1 MSAPGR
7 KMAARVGASLL
18 LGSGGALPRAL
29 VARGGGDMAALALA
43 LLRPGGGG
51 ALASAGAALRAAR
64 TARGGLFDV
73 EASPPPL
80 PTVAPTHVPTVHSLP
95 PPPPPYRC
103 PYPCPY
109 CTLPLLTRATQAWTE
124 GWEHGLAALWDA
136 HAALGAG
143 GGRERFHVVVA
154 GGGGA

>member
-73 EASPPPL
+73 EASPPPSLPLPLPMSLLYTHSLPTPPL
-80 PTVAPTHVPTVHSLP
+80 PTVAPTHVPTVHSLS
-95 PPPPPYRC
+95 
-103 PYPCPY
+103 
-109 CTLPLLTRATQAWTE
+109 
-124 GWEHGLAALWDA
+124 
-136 HAALGAG
+136 
-143 GGRERFHVVVA
+143 
-154 GGGGA
+154 

>member
-1 MSAPGR
+1 LDSLAYNAHSTAVELLWSGVPLVSAPGR

-51 ALASAGAALRAAR
+51 ALARAGAALRAAR
-64 TARGGLFDV
+64 TARAGLFDV
-73 EASPPPL
+73 E
-80 PTVAPTHVPTVHSLP
+80 T
-95 PPPPPYRC
+95 
-103 PYPCPY
+103 
-109 CTLPLLTRATQAWTE
+109 WTA
-124 GWEHGLAALWDA
+124 GWEQALAALWDA
-136 HAALGAG
+136 HAAFGGAG
-143 GGRERFHVVVA
+143 GGRERFHIVAA